1 MTFKIPW
8 LIGYLVL
15 FVFIDILLTV
25 PVRAQH
31 AAAPTED
38 GTWYY
43 EIGGAQPVS
52 APANARVTSAN
63 IGASAEIGLGYSCLK
78 FDPVVAVSNTLNN
91 IGRGVDDM
99 MAAMTDAATGAVAAL
114 PAMVLQRANPGLY
127 DLFQTALVKAETTVN
142 LATQSCEQMEAEIAQ
157 GKNPYQDLVMLSKG
171 YDWKAQM
178 GLAGNDPV
186 SAKNAVEASNGGN
199 GLPWIGGRSG
209 GAGQDPLALTGDL
222 TQAGFNLHMN
232 RAVADTATVMS
243 TDDARITQ
251 IWSSPDEARQWITD
265 VVGEHVVS
273 ICDGC
278 DRTTTPGTGLQT
290 KLMEEVD
297 TVRPVMYQLI
307 EGDLPLT
314 LENLAKISPP
324 GIAVTRQVIE
334 SIRGMAEGEKTLIAE
349 RLISEIGT
357 SRVLEKAFY
366 ARRLLQTG
374 RQVPEVLAIEIAQ
387 NHADAAIQAI
397 DAEIERVLFETR
409 IRKELTSNTVL
420 TLLRY
425 SSARRNASLRV
436 TEQKTVDPSP
446 LQDGKVSAP

>member
-1 MTFKIPW
+1 
-8 LIGYLVL
+8 
-15 FVFIDILLTV
+15 
-25 PVRAQH
+25 
-31 AAAPTED
+31 
-38 GTWYY
+38 
-43 EIGGAQPVS
+43 
-52 APANARVTSAN
+52 
-63 IGASAEIGLGYSCLK
+63 
-78 FDPVVAVSNTLNN
+78 
-91 IGRGVDDM
+91 
-99 MAAMTDAATGAVAAL
+99 
-114 PAMVLQRANPGLY
+114 
-127 DLFQTALVKAETTVN
+127 
-142 LATQSCEQMEAEIAQ
+142 
-157 GKNPYQDLVMLSKG
+157 MLSKS

-178 GLAGNDPV
+178 GVAGNDPV

-222 TQAGFNLHMN
+222 AQAGFNLHMN
-232 RAVADTATVMS
+232 RTVSDTATVTP

-278 DRTTTPGTGLQT
+278 DRTTVPGTGLQT

-307 EGDLPLT
+307 EGVLPLT
-314 LENLAKISPP
+314 LDHLAKISAP

-334 SIRGMAEGEKTLIAE
+334 SIREMAEGEKTLITE

-387 NHADAAIQAI
+387 NHADAAIQ
-397 DAEIERVLFETR
+397 RNR
-409 IRKELTSNTVL
+409 
-420 TLLRY
+420 
-425 SSARRNASLRV
+425 RRN
-436 TEQKTVDPSP
+436 
-446 LQDGKVSAP
+446 

>member
-1 MTFKIPW
+1 MD
-8 LIGYLVL
+8 V
-15 FVFIDILLTV
+15 TV
-25 PVRAQH
+25 PL
-31 AAAPTED
+31 P
-38 GTWYY
+38 
-43 EIGGAQPVS
+43 
-52 APANARVTSAN
+52 
-63 IGASAEIGLGYSCLK
+63 LGRDC
-78 FDPVVAVSNTLNN
+78 
-91 IGRGVDDM
+91 
-99 MAAMTDAATGAVAAL
+99 
-114 PAMVLQRANPGLY
+114 
-127 DLFQTALVKAETTVN
+127 
-142 LATQSCEQMEAEIAQ
+142 
-157 GKNPYQDLVMLSKG
+157 
-171 YDWKAQM
+171 
-178 GLAGNDPV
+178 
-186 SAKNAVEASNGGN
+186 
-199 GLPWIGGRSG
+199 
-209 GAGQDPLALTGDL
+209 
-222 TQAGFNLHMN
+222 
-232 RAVADTATVMS
+232 
-243 TDDARITQ
+243 
-251 IWSSPDEARQWITD
+251 
-265 VVGEHVVS
+265 
-273 ICDGC
+273 
-278 DRTTTPGTGLQT
+278 QT

-314 LENLAKISPP
+314 LENLAKISAP

-374 RQVPEVLAIEIAQ
+374 RQIPEVLAIEIAQ